1 VLCDYCLNMRLS
13 SHSLAVSLR
22 AGLALTICALLVPV
36 GSALGASGAPAHDRI
51 AWKPCGER
59 LQCARVRVP
68 LDWHRPAGRT
78 IQLAVIRHP
87 ASRPDKRIG
96 TFFFNPGGPGSSGLE
111 VLKDPSSA
119 GLLDAAGDGRFDV
132 LSWDPRGVGASTRVR
147 CFRSKRDEARFWGD
161 LTIPTTTAT
170 SRRYQ
175 RKAAAYARRCG
186 EVSGVLLR
194 HISTADTVR
203 DLDHLRMLV
212 GEPKLN
218 YVGWSYGTFL
228 GQTYA
233 NVHPNRVRAMVLD
246 GVVDAKLYVKSRES
260 SVDNVVTP
268 AGPVFEK
275 FLELCQAAGPERVD
289 ADGKPAGCAL
299 AGAGPVKER
308 VDQLLRRTRRHPIPA
323 PTADSPGPLTYGKL
337 LTSIFPLLRNP
348 GGWPAW
354 AKDLDAAAR
363 GDGSALANV
372 ANANPPAAGGAPA
385 PVSIG
390 CADSPATRPLHDWPS
405 VIGRLSATSPIAG
418 PVLGWWLWAPC
429 AAWPTTSAERCTG
442 PWNAATK
449 HPVLVIGTKDDPNT
463 AYANARVTAKRLG
476 NAVLLTHLGYGHI
489 SFVDPSRCV
498 TAAYRRYLVRLAPPA
513 RGTVCPSDRGPFDP
527 NFGEPL
533 S

>member
-1 VLCDYCLNMRLS
+1 VASGC
-13 SHSLAVSLR
+13 
-22 AGLALTICALLVPV
+22 
-36 GSALGASGAPAHDRI
+36 SALASACRWIGIAPPD
-51 AWKPCGER
+51 
-59 LQCARVRVP
+59 ARSSS
-68 LDWHRPAGRT
+68 
-78 IQLAVIRHP
+78 IRHP

-111 VLKDPSSA
+111 VLKDQSSA
-119 GLLDAAGDGRFDV
+119 GLLDAAGDGRRRFDV
-132 LSWDPRGVGASTRVR
+132 LSWDPRGVGASTRIR

-186 EVSGVLLR
+186 EVSGALLR

-323 PTADSPGPLTYGKL
+323 PTADSPGLLTYGQL

-390 CADSPATRPLHDWPS
+390 CADSPATRRTRPTPTPAS
-405 VIGRLSATSPIAG
+405 PRNASAT
-418 PVLGWWLWAPC
+418 
-429 AAWPTTSAERCTG
+429 
-442 PWNAATK
+442 
-449 HPVLVIGTKDDPNT
+449 
-463 AYANARVTAKRLG
+463 
-476 NAVLLTHLGYGHI
+476 
-489 SFVDPSRCV
+489 PSC
-498 TAAYRRYLVRLAPPA
+498 
-513 RGTVCPSDRGPFDP
+513 
-527 NFGEPL
+527 
-533 S
+533 